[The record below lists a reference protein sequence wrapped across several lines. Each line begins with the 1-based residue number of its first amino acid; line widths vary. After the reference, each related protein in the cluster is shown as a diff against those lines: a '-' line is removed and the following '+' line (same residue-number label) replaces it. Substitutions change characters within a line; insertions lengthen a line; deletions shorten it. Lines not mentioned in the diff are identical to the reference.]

1 MSIFMAAQQY
11 SLLAFNRPTGEG
23 ATDSWHVSL
32 KAVAKNNEKCTYFIS
47 NEYICAEIGRVIGI
61 PIPPSGL
68 VYAPSHSVKNWFA
81 CLNFN
86 LSAGDTL
93 PPVDADRCVAELPE
107 LSCGLV
113 LFDIL
118 IANNDRHTKNFS
130 VDFSGTPP
138 RMSVFDHSHALFGH
152 ASGQGLARLTALRTR
167 MAISGGPVTT
177 GNRHCLLDKIKTD
190 DHLDYWYS
198 RIASIPGHL
207 IKDACYATVPLGMIT
222 EAEAGAA
229 SDFLSHRRDTIR
241 DLVQQNKS
249 EFKGVQQWKLI

>member
-1 MSIFMAAQQY
+1 MAASMAAQQY
-11 SLLAFNRPTGEG
+11 SLLAFNKPTGEG
-23 ATDSWHVSL
+23 VADSWHVTL
-32 KAVAKNNEKCTYFIS
+32 KAVAKNNEKCSYFIS

-68 VYAPSHSVKNWFA
+68 VYASAYPVKDWFA

-93 PPVDADRCVAELPE
+93 PPVDADTCVDTLPE

-113 LFDIL
+113 LFDML
-118 IANNDRHTKNFS
+118 IANNDRHAKNFS
-130 VDFSGTPP
+130 VDFSQVPP
-138 RMSVFDHSHALFGH
+138 RMSVFDHSHALLGH
-152 ASGQGLARLTALRTR
+152 ASGQGLARLTALRDR
-167 MAISGGPVTT
+167 LAISGGPVTS

-190 DHLDYWYS
+190 DHFDHWYA
-198 RIASIPGHL
+198 RIQSIPDHL

-229 SDFLSHRRDTIR
+229 TDFLTHRRGTIR